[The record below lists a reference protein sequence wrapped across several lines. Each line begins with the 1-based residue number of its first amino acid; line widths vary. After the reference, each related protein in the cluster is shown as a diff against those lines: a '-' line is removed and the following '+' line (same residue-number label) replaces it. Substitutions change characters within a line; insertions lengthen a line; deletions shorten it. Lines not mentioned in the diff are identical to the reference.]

1 MYHERRTDTGSQRTE
16 ATPHSCA
23 RPGSPIKQIV
33 DGLIGNPGF
42 AAKLVSQYGNNAGF
56 TESFFELLVNSHTAF
71 SEGQTESKTMGFY
84 LTHNAAIRQAL
95 LMNNTTLIPDMIQ
108 SYRPTLEN
116 CVTPS
121 FDYNMLLPL
130 IAESNDSIKTLFIYH
145 LVDTSSQSQML
156 TMLSHFGLSYSTVTA
171 STFASEMKTKLS
183 RMSSRDQESA
193 FTSVYT
199 SAAFSGVYDSTVK
212 RILND
217 SLYVYKSYSGISF
230 GKLEMHLKEKVVENG
245 DNAVLETYYDGLPT
259 DILYT
264 SSTLQ
269 ERVAVVYEDE
279 TLPLMDAFILEGDA
293 GGTLAAALEKVA
305 GMSPG
310 MFAMG
315 WANISPADAVDI
327 NLIMLPVM
335 EKEKF
340 FLAEHHL
347 YGSSRL
353 GIKKYWP
360 NQYLFEWDK
369 SQTTSWNGTQF
380 ENVELASH
388 RPWYSQAHNQ
398 MISTYATVP
407 WGNAQNDR
415 MSSERVL
422 GLKQYELTN
431 HLGNVM
437 SVVLDKVTES
447 PKANA
452 TTFPA
457 EVDKR
462 ASLSAAYDYYPF
474 GMLMPGRYAEDES
487 VQCTHITKT
496 RYESQMLQ
504 VVDLPLA
511 QTADLAVFSPNQLTQ
526 LSIVNSTTGSY
537 MKAEK
542 SSTANGNTEFF
553 TIFNAQSINQEV
565 KIVTNISNLG
575 TNALTV
581 SLYQQDGNADWQL
594 LDNQTL
600 ASTSELN
607 LTGTTTSM
615 NPLKVVWSS
624 YNGTFKVSGVKYI
637 VKDLYAVSY
646 QEEIC
651 NTDDDFKG
659 DYRFG
664 FNGQEK
670 DNEVKGIG
678 NSLSFQYR
686 IYDSRLG
693 KFLSVDPLFASYPW
707 NSTYAFAE
715 NRVIDGVD
723 LEGLEFSPAGKSGM
737 GRDGTAVVTMR
748 NADLI
753 IEEQNRPLQ
762 FKYVPPPVIKQGGYE
777 GSEAGI
783 RNKANV
789 ENASGL
795 VPGGT
800 IGIKWLKG
808 EEITK
813 SDYAWEAAGLI
824 PVGKIF
830 KAASPLVK
838 GLIKEAGIATKEI
851 IVLTKTGSRVD
862 ALKVAKEFAGD
873 LGTDFITKSGK
884 VAGQEGRIVGLQT
897 ADKTRGWRI
906 DFDPKTN
913 EAHYNWWNGKEKGKV
928 IFNGDQKQVDNLI
941 DQLSKTYN
949 KTD

>member
-1 MYHERRTDTGSQRTE
+1 
-16 ATPHSCA
+16 
-23 RPGSPIKQIV
+23 
-33 DGLIGNPGF
+33 
-42 AAKLVSQYGNNAGF
+42 
-56 TESFFELLVNSHTAF
+56 
-71 SEGQTESKTMGFY
+71 
-84 LTHNAAIRQAL
+84 
-95 LMNNTTLIPDMIQ
+95 
-108 SYRPTLEN
+108 
-116 CVTPS
+116 
-121 FDYNMLLPL
+121 
-130 IAESNDSIKTLFIYH
+130 
-145 LVDTSSQSQML
+145 
-156 TMLSHFGLSYSTVTA
+156 
-171 STFASEMKTKLS
+171 
-183 RMSSRDQESA
+183 MSSRDQESA

-269 ERVAVVYEDE
+269 ERVAVVYEEE

-407 WGNAQNDR
+407 WGNAHNDK

-542 SSTANGNTEFF
+542 LSSANGNTEFF

-651 NTDDDFKG
+651 NTDDDFKD

-664 FNGQEK
+664 FNGQHK
-670 DNEVKGIG
+670 DNEIAGIG
-678 NSLSFQYR
+678 NHNTALFWE
-686 IYDSRLG
+686 YDTRLG
-693 KFLSVDPLFASYPW
+693 RRWNIDPVDQVSISNYATFGNNPIFYSDVLG
-707 NSTYAFAE
+707 NTY
-715 NRVIDGVD
+715 RVHY
-723 LEGLEFSPAGKSGM
+723 
-737 GRDGTAVVTMR
+737 
-748 NADLI
+748 
-753 IEEQNRPLQ
+753 EE
-762 FKYVPPPVIKQGGYE
+762 
-777 GSEAGI
+777 
-783 RNKANV
+783 
-789 ENASGL
+789 
-795 VPGGT
+795 T
-800 IGIKWLKG
+800 
-808 EEITK
+808 TK
-813 SDYAWEAAGLI
+813 D
-824 PVGKIF
+824 
-830 KAASPLVK
+830 
-838 GLIKEAGIATKEI
+838 
-851 IVLTKTGSRVD
+851 
-862 ALKVAKEFAGD
+862 
-873 LGTDFITKSGK
+873 KSGK
-884 VAGQEGRIVGLQT
+884 ESTKQKYIDIHKPEDLATASEKSGNNSFVNDYVQTTLKEMETGSDHGINKELIESEEIVNVREATGSEGSKFHGKGDNIVPWYKEGGQYKSNELRWNRNSGLIYQNKKGGKVLSGSPALLVLHEKGHAFLHIFGANDAKLSLLGDPATIKVKLLAGGEEQLVTQTFEQSLTASYLGGGLNARKLYSSGHQMLFNT
-897 ADKTRGWRI
+897 GNIFSKEPQGGQQAATEYM
-906 DFDPKTN
+906 KTN
-913 EAHYNWWNGKEKGKV
+913 GLFKK
-928 IFNGDQKQVDNLI
+928 
-941 DQLSKTYN
+941 
-949 KTD
+949 